1 MSLDKNRTS
10 RLSQIKSVMKIK
22 FPTWTIPLALFA
34 VCVAAF
40 GLFIPT
46 LGFYQDDWH
55 PIYYAYSKGIPS
67 LWEMFLYDTRPFA
80 AWPMVIAFPIL
91 GFKPQNWHIFALLL
105 RWLTVV
111 TVWAFFRAIWP
122 KNIRE
127 ITWAA
132 FLFAIYPLFKLQPLA
147 VIYTLHWVAYL
158 LFAFSMLTMVLAFRN
173 PTRLW
178 VFTTLSVLTAGIHL
192 FTIEYF
198 SGVELLRPVVL
209 WILLSQQFVPIR
221 KRIQKTLLWWSPYLL
236 VLTTFVVWRAFFLEL
251 PVKEVN
257 VPTVLFDLFS
267 TPLQTAYRMF
277 FLALQD
283 FMAVMVSSWAQ
294 IFEPP
299 LFDISRLTNSLVMLV
314 IVVCIAVLYLF
325 FTRLFPSGEETKER
339 HWYKSA
345 LLLGVP
351 ATFLGLIPAWI
362 TEQGITIN
370 NPLWSDR
377 LGLPSMLGAALVVIG
392 LLEMLIQKKRYRT
405 LIISVLIGLS
415 IGWHLRYTNDF
426 RWSWIEQSQFYQQ
439 LSWRVPHLEPHTA
452 IMSEYELF
460 GFMGDYPTSFAINA
474 LYQQEDSKFITTW
487 FFGLRKDFGSRLE
500 DLRNGTK
507 LYHKKINS
515 VFTGSSHD
523 SIIIHYKPED
533 GQCLWVLRPEDQA
546 NRLLSDITRD
556 VLIIS
561 NIDRIHKEALP
572 GEHRFLDNFAGDP
585 TAVWCYYYQKADLAR
600 QYEDWN
606 RIVELW
612 DKANQQNLSPRNG
625 VELIPFVEGYAY
637 TGKWEMSTDLT
648 LQAKELTRQLSP
660 MLCATWE
667 QIEANTTPSVEREN
681 TIEEIREYLGC
692 PGP

>member
-1 MSLDKNRTS
+1 
-10 RLSQIKSVMKIK
+10 
-22 FPTWTIPLALFA
+22 
-34 VCVAAF
+34 
-40 GLFIPT
+40 
-46 LGFYQDDWH
+46 
-55 PIYYAYSKGIPS
+55 
-67 LWEMFLYDTRPFA
+67 
-80 AWPMVIAFPIL
+80 
-91 GFKPQNWHIFALLL
+91 
-105 RWLTVV
+105 
-111 TVWAFFRAIWP
+111 
-122 KNIRE
+122 
-127 ITWAA
+127 
-132 FLFAIYPLFKLQPLA
+132 
-147 VIYTLHWVAYL
+147 
-158 LFAFSMLTMVLAFRN
+158 
-173 PTRLW
+173 
-178 VFTTLSVLTAGIHL
+178 
-192 FTIEYF
+192 
-198 SGVELLRPVVL
+198 
-209 WILLSQQFVPIR
+209 
-221 KRIQKTLLWWSPYLL
+221 
-236 VLTTFVVWRAFFLEL
+236 
-251 PVKEVN
+251 
-257 VPTVLFDLFS
+257 
-267 TPLQTAYRMF
+267 MF

-351 ATFLGLIPAWI
+351 ATLVGLIPAWI

-487 FFGLRKDFGSRLE
+487 
-500 DLRNGTK
+500 
-507 LYHKKINS
+507 
-515 VFTGSSHD
+515 
-523 SIIIHYKPED
+523 
-533 GQCLWVLRPEDQA
+533 
-546 NRLLSDITRD
+546 DITRD